1 MREIKGIDN
10 FSSECPTIVTIGT
23 FDGVH
28 KGHQKILKKLTSEAK
43 KYNLKSVV
51 LTFFPH
57 PRTVLNP
64 KFPLKLIN
72 TIEERI
78 ELVSKSN
85 VDFIII
91 HPFDKSFSDLH
102 PEEFVESLLV
112 KKLNIKKILIGYD
125 HRFGK
130 DRKAGIKDLELFG
143 SKYNFDVLEIGVKEV
158 NNISIS
164 STKIRNSIIEG
175 DFNKVY
181 SFLGYD
187 LMISGKVIKG
197 NAIGRT
203 IGFPT
208 ANLKIDNDYKLTPK
222 NGVYLITAILDKKKY
237 YGMMNI
243 GIKPTLNKKK
253 QSIEVNFFELKK
265 DLYEKIITVFM
276 LQFIRNEIKFNSLED
291 LKNQIRIDKKTC
303 ETLINK
309 VN

>member
-1 MREIKGIDN
+1 
-10 FSSECPTIVTIGT
+10 
-23 FDGVH
+23 
-28 KGHQKILKKLTSEAK
+28 
-43 KYNLKSVV
+43 
-51 LTFFPH
+51 
-57 PRTVLNP
+57 
-64 KFPLKLIN
+64 
-72 TIEERI
+72 
-78 ELVSKSN
+78 VSKSN

-175 DFNKVY
+175 DFIKVY

-253 QSIEVNFFELKK
+253 QSIEVNFFKLKK
-265 DLYEKIITVFM
+265 DLYGKIITVFM

>member
-1 MREIKGIDN
+1 M
-10 FSSECPTIVTIGT
+10 
-23 FDGVH
+23 
-28 KGHQKILKKLTSEAK
+28 
-43 KYNLKSVV
+43 
-51 LTFFPH
+51 
-57 PRTVLNP
+57 
-64 KFPLKLIN
+64 
-72 TIEERI
+72 
-78 ELVSKSN
+78 SKSN

-181 SFLGYD
+181 SFLDYD

-237 YGMMNI
+237 YGI
-243 GIKPTLNKKK
+243 YKK
-253 QSIEVNFFELKK
+253 NLA
-265 DLYEKIITVFM
+265 
-276 LQFIRNEIKFNSLED
+276 
-291 LKNQIRIDKKTC
+291 
-303 ETLINK
+303 IN
-309 VN
+309 